1 MKIMKNKV
9 TIYVPTK
16 NRVDLLKRAVDS
28 VQAQTYTNWELIVV
42 NDASTDGTYQYLEDI
57 KSSKIKVIHQP
68 ESQGACV
75 ARNLA
80 INSATGDFVT
90 GLDDDDYFEP
100 NRLQLFIDGWKAK
113 PENVSVLF
121 AGRKHIK
128 DGVFVR
134 EKTNSFDI
142 VKRKDLFIKNFIGNQ
157 VFTPVENLRK
167 IGGFDTNLRMWQD
180 LECWLRLLNVSDA
193 MQIKETSYCIDISDR
208 TDRITNSQKEKIRT
222 TYNYIVDKHHFNFF
236 QKKAFE
242 SYFLIYDN
250 NIRLKIQ
257 KLVFALSFG
266 VFYKAYLK
274 SK

>member
-1 MKIMKNKV
+1 MKNKV
-9 TIYVPTK
+9 TIYVPSK

-100 NRLQLFIDGWKAK
+100 NRLQLFIEGWKVK

-128 DGVFVR
+128 DGVFIR

-157 VFTPVENLRK
+157 VFTPVENMRK

>member
-1 MKIMKNKV
+1 MTIMKNKV
-9 TIYVPTK
+9 TIYVPSK

-90 GLDDDDYFEP
+90 GLDDDDYFET

-128 DGVFVR
+128 DGVFIR

-157 VFTPVENLRK
+157 VFTPVENMRK

>member
-121 AGRKHIK
+121 EGRKK
-128 DGVFVR
+128 
-134 EKTNSFDI
+134 K
-142 VKRKDLFIKNFIGNQ
+142 KRGGNLEYKNY
-157 VFTPVENLRK
+157 V
-167 IGGFDTNLRMWQD
+167 
-180 LECWLRLLNVSDA
+180 
-193 MQIKETSYCIDISDR
+193 IDM
-208 TDRITNSQKEKIRT
+208 
-222 TYNYIVDKHHFNFF
+222 F
-236 QKKAFE
+236 
-242 SYFLIYDN
+242 
-250 NIRLKIQ
+250 
-257 KLVFALSFG
+257 
-266 VFYKAYLK
+266 
-274 SK
+274 